1 MVDSPVGPPR
11 FNPSLSWSMGLSL
24 GGWGLSVVASVAR
37 FPVLWTLAALL
48 LLCLGIAV
56 LWHPAADGLA
66 REPLVWSVGLL
77 LTLGLVSLGRSTD
90 PQACLRSLTVWG
102 ATASF
107 VLVLWRR
114 GTAFDQKLFR
124 RITLGVGSLLAVWVW
139 LCHLCGYPLR
149 TWFSS
154 DRQSPAFWMAIAF
167 VLSLSGVS
175 LFKKDTRTGVFSTVL
190 SVLLIGGVFF
200 FPSRS
205 GLISAVVGATVFCF
219 LRWGR
224 TALSMGAAGICG
236 AVTLLSADQ
245 VAQFLKMQDA
255 LSFRRKDIWTS
266 ALRGI
271 MEKPWGGWGPGQFET
286 LYQHHAIPQDIGP
299 VRLNIFTAY
308 AHNDYLQLASEY
320 GVPLALFFLGGVG
333 YYFWQRRWKT
343 SFLSG
348 FSAALAGGAFCAFN
362 HPLAFPMNALLWG
375 GVMVFPA
382 EGEETERK
390 RGKGDRVLRW
400 VGTGVLG
407 FLALF
412 NLLSLG
418 GAGARVLGAEG
429 VALRLNPWETQSLL
443 EGAERDMHRPEFKE
457 SDRPRIE

>member
-1 MVDSPVGPPR
+1 
-11 FNPSLSWSMGLSL
+11 
-24 GGWGLSVVASVAR
+24 
-37 FPVLWTLAALL
+37 
-48 LLCLGIAV
+48 
-56 LWHPAADGLA
+56 
-66 REPLVWSVGLL
+66 
-77 LTLGLVSLGRSTD
+77 
-90 PQACLRSLTVWG
+90 
-102 ATASF
+102 
-107 VLVLWRR
+107 
-114 GTAFDQKLFR
+114 
-124 RITLGVGSLLAVWVW
+124 
-139 LCHLCGYPLR
+139 
-149 TWFSS
+149 
-154 DRQSPAFWMAIAF
+154 
-167 VLSLSGVS
+167 
-175 LFKKDTRTGVFSTVL
+175 L

-362 HPLAFPMNALLWG
+362 HPLAFPMNAPLCVACSLR
-375 GVMVFPA
+375 PI
-382 EGEETERK
+382 
-390 RGKGDRVLRW
+390 GDFEHAGDLCRACYLE
-400 VGTGVLG
+400 
-407 FLALF
+407 ALP
-412 NLLSLG
+412 LPS
-418 GAGARVLGAEG
+418 
-429 VALRLNPWETQSLL
+429 P
-443 EGAERDMHRPEFKE
+443 RPP
-457 SDRPRIE
+457 RPTRPDSTPSPGSGRTISY